1 MDVPPPQ
8 NTAFH
13 NVIHHH
19 MCSCLESIR
28 NMIQNPLENLSVW
41 VTLQG
46 WYCDK
51 LGFLLQR
58 GTPPP
63 NDAIASLYVHYDVC
77 IIYIYIYTHIY
88 IYIYIYAHIY
98 IYIYIYIHTYT
109 HSLIP
114 HYILLSKIESN
125 LYPIISHCIPL
136 RMSILLEYKH
146 IHLGYVVVKQGHQ
159 SSTPR
164 GPTSPASC
172 VRNTVLWT
180 SPSGSSQGVVCW
192 TGVSDVS
199 CSTPSVMMYLRNH
212 RKEKVWFT
220 EDSF

>member
-1 MDVPPPQ
+1 MH
-8 NTAFH
+8 T
-13 NVIHHH
+13 
-19 MCSCLESIR
+19 
-28 NMIQNPLENLSVW
+28 
-41 VTLQG
+41 
-46 WYCDK
+46 
-51 LGFLLQR
+51 
-58 GTPPP
+58 
-63 NDAIASLYVHYDVC
+63 
-77 IIYIYIYTHIY
+77 
-88 IYIYIYAHIY
+88 Y

-172 VRNTVLWT
+172 VRNTVL
-180 SPSGSSQGVVCW
+180 
-192 TGVSDVS
+192 
-199 CSTPSVMMYLRNH
+199 
-212 RKEKVWFT
+212 
-220 EDSF
+220 